1 MKESGEHVVER
12 LNLVSCKVAAKIKSD
27 EFGSSIGIV
36 YSVTMQ
42 NVTMHFLRPNFHS
55 LGDSIPRNIILQS
68 FWQCV
73 E

>member
-42 NVTMHFLRPNFHS
+42 NVTMHFLRPKFS
-55 LGDSIPRNIILQS
+55 FPRRLDTEKYNSSKFLAV
-68 FWQCV
+68 C
-73 E
+73 